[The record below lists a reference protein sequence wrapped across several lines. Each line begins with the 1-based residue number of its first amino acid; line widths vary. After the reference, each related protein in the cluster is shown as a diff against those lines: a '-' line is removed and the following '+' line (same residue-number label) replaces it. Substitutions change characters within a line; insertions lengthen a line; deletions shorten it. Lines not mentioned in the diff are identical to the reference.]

1 MQYLHKSRCGRPEGV
16 ATQKKDDWSA
26 LIGKRCISHQLKCC
40 KIASPGLA
48 AARLVLTPCPL
59 YPFLKE
65 PPVPSATARALA
77 TGVGCSQISIVPVIL
92 CGGTGTR
99 LWPLSRA
106 SYPKQYWPLA
116 GSGEDTLLQQT
127 QQRLEGLPGLAPP
140 LLICNEDHRF
150 IVAEQM
156 RQIGVE
162 PAGILLEPIG
172 RNTAPAVAVAA
183 LQATAQGEDP
193 LLLVLAADHVIRD
206 VASFRTTVVAGAAAA
221 EAGQLVT
228 FGIVPTAP
236 ETGYGYIEAAQSL
249 ADTSAP
255 VPIARFLEKPDRAT
269 AEACLAT
276 GRFTWNSG
284 MFLFK
289 ASAILAELER
299 LAPEVVSACR
309 AALEQD
315 SADLDFLRLER
326 EAFAGC
332 PNVALDVAVMEKTD
346 RGAVLSLDAGWSDV
360 GSWSALW
367 ETADQDGQ
375 GNVLR
380 GRVIHEG
387 ARNCYLRSEH
397 RLGVEDLVVVETD
410 DVVLVAHRDQAQDVK
425 GIVGLLEREGAPE
438 SKAHRKIY
446 RPWGSYDGVTEG
458 ERWQV
463 KRIVVNPGAS
473 LSLQMHHHRA
483 EHWIV
488 VQGTAVV
495 DKDGRQE
502 LVGENQSTYIPLGC
516 RHRLSNPGK
525 IPVELIE
532 VQSGPYLG
540 EDDIVRFEDCYGRSE
555 PSVLGVAA

>member
-1 MQYLHKSRCGRPEGV
+1 MSSTTL
-16 ATQKKDDWSA
+16 
-26 LIGKRCISHQLKCC
+26 
-40 KIASPGLA
+40 
-48 AARLVLTPCPL
+48 
-59 YPFLKE
+59 
-65 PPVPSATARALA
+65 
-77 TGVGCSQISIVPVIL
+77 VPVIL

-106 SYPKQYWPLA
+106 SYPKQYWALA
-116 GSGEDTLLQQT
+116 GRGEDTLLQQT
-127 QQRLEGLPGLAPP
+127 HQRLEGLAKLAPP

-162 PAGILLEPIG
+162 PAAILLEPVG

-183 LQATAQGEDP
+183 LKATARGEDP
-193 LLLVLAADHVIRD
+193 LLLVLAADHVIQDAAR
-206 VASFRTTVVAGAAAA
+206 FRATVEAGMAAA

-249 ADTSAP
+249 AGASAP
-255 VPIARFLEKPDRAT
+255 VPIARFVEKPDRAT
-269 AEACLAT
+269 AEQFLAT

-299 LAPEVVSACR
+299 LAPDVVSACR
-309 AALEQD
+309 SALEHD
-315 SADLDFLRLER
+315 AADLEFLRLER

-332 PNVALDVAVMEKTD
+332 PNVAIDVAVMERTD
-346 RGAVLSLDAGWSDV
+346 RGAVLALEAGWSDV

-367 ETADQDGQ
+367 ETAAERDEA

-380 GRVIHEG
+380 GRVISEG
-387 ARNCYLRSEH
+387 SRNCYLRSEH
-397 RLGVEDLVVVETD
+397 RLVVGLGVEDLVVVETD
-410 DVVLVAHRDQAQDVK
+410 DVVLVAHRDRAQDVK
-425 GIVGLLEREGAPE
+425 SVVNQLESAGARE
-438 SKAHRKIY
+438 SRAHRKIY

-458 ERWQV
+458 GRWQV
-463 KRIVVNPGAS
+463 KKIVVNPGAS
-473 LSLQMHHHRA
+473 LSLQMHHHRT

-488 VQGTAVV
+488 VAGTALVEKNGV
-495 DKDGRQE
+495 EE

-516 RHRLSNPGK
+516 RHRLTNPGK
-525 IPVELIE
+525 IPVEMIE

-540 EDDIVRFEDCYGRSE
+540 EDDIVRFEDRYGRSDQ
-555 PSVLGVAA
+555 PQQAAIAS

>member
-1 MQYLHKSRCGRPEGV
+1 MESSS
-16 ATQKKDDWSA
+16 SA
-26 LIGKRCISHQLKCC
+26 SSSSL
-40 KIASPGLA
+40 
-48 AARLVLTPCPL
+48 
-59 YPFLKE
+59 
-65 PPVPSATARALA
+65 
-77 TGVGCSQISIVPVIL
+77 VPVIL

-116 GSGEDTLLQQT
+116 GTGEDTLLQQT
-127 QQRLEGLPGLAPP
+127 QQRLAGLPGLASP

-150 IVAEQM
+150 IVAEQL

-162 PAGILLEPIG
+162 PQAILLEPIG
-172 RNTAPAVAVAA
+172 RNTAPAVTVAA
-183 LQATAQGEDP
+183 LLATAHGEDP

-206 VASFRTTVVAGAAAA
+206 AATFRAAVAAGVPAA

-249 ADTSAP
+249 LGANEP
-255 VPIARFLEKPDRAT
+255 VPIARFVEKPDRAT
-269 AEACLAT
+269 AEQFLAT

-309 AALEQD
+309 SSLEHD

-326 EAFAGC
+326 EAFASC
-332 PNVALDVAVMEKTD
+332 PSVALDVAVMERTD
-346 RGAVLSLDAGWSDV
+346 RGAVLPLEAGWSDV

-367 ETADQDGQ
+367 ETADQDSD

-380 GRVIHEG
+380 GRVISEG
-387 ARNCYLRSEH
+387 SSNCYLRSEH
-397 RLGVEDLVVVETD
+397 RLVVGLGVEDLVVVETD
-410 DVVLVAHRDQAQDVK
+410 DVVLVAHRDRAQEVK
-425 GIVGLLEREGAPE
+425 AIVGRLEREGAPE

-495 DKDGRQE
+495 EKDGNSE

-525 IPVELIE
+525 IPVEMIE

-540 EDDIVRFEDCYGRSE
+540 EDDIVRFEDRYGRSDAS
-555 PSVLGVAA
+555 PAPTLTPTLTPQ

>member
-1 MQYLHKSRCGRPEGV
+1 
-16 ATQKKDDWSA
+16 
-26 LIGKRCISHQLKCC
+26 
-40 KIASPGLA
+40 
-48 AARLVLTPCPL
+48 
-59 YPFLKE
+59 
-65 PPVPSATARALA
+65 
-77 TGVGCSQISIVPVIL
+77 
-92 CGGTGTR
+92 
-99 LWPLSRA
+99 
-106 SYPKQYWPLA
+106 
-116 GSGEDTLLQQT
+116 
-127 QQRLEGLPGLAPP
+127 
-140 LLICNEDHRF
+140 
-150 IVAEQM
+150 
-156 RQIGVE
+156 VE
-162 PAGILLEPIG
+162 PAAILLEPIG

-183 LQATAQGEDP
+183 LQATAQGNDP

-206 VASFRTTVVAGAAAA
+206 AAAFRATVIAGTAAA

-236 ETGYGYIEAAQSL
+236 ETGYGYIEAAQAL
-249 ADTSAP
+249 AAASTP
-255 VPIARFLEKPDRAT
+255 VPIARFVEKPDRAT
-269 AEACLAT
+269 AEAFLAT

-332 PNVALDVAVMEKTD
+332 PNVALDVAVMERTD
-346 RGAVLSLDAGWSDV
+346 RGAVLPLEAGWSDV

-367 ETADQDGQ
+367 ETADQDAQ

-380 GRVIHEG
+380 GRVIHED

-397 RLGVEDLVVVETD
+397 RLVVGLGVEDLVVVETD
-410 DVVLVAHRDQAQDVK
+410 DVVLVAHRDRAQDVK
-425 GIVGLLEREGAPE
+425 RIVGLLEEEGAPE

-495 DKDGRQE
+495 DKDGHQE

-540 EDDIVRFEDCYGRSE
+540 EDDIVRFEDRYGRSD
-555 PSVLGVAA
+555 SVAATRP

>member
-1 MQYLHKSRCGRPEGV
+1 MV
-16 ATQKKDDWSA
+16 ATRHSA
-26 LIGKRCISHQLKCC
+26 M
-40 KIASPGLA
+40 
-48 AARLVLTPCPL
+48 
-59 YPFLKE
+59 
-65 PPVPSATARALA
+65 TAL
-77 TGVGCSQISIVPVIL
+77 VPVIL

-106 SYPKQYWPLA
+106 SYPKQYWALA
-116 GSGEDTLLQQT
+116 GSGDDTLLQQT
-127 QQRLEGLPGLAPP
+127 HQRLNGITGLQPP

-162 PAGILLEPIG
+162 PASILLEPMG

-183 LQATAQGEDP
+183 LQATARGEDP

-206 VASFRTTVVAGAAAA
+206 AAAFRTTVNAGMAAA

-236 ETGYGYIEAAQSL
+236 ETGYGYIEAAEPLQAIPGAL
-249 ADTSAP
+249 QQP
-255 VPIARFLEKPDRAT
+255 VPIARFVEKPDRAT
-269 AEACLAT
+269 AETFLAT

-309 AALEQD
+309 AALEHD

-332 PNVALDVAVMEKTD
+332 PSVAIDVAVMEKTD
-346 RGAVLSLDAGWSDV
+346 RGAVLPLEAGWSDV

-367 ETADQDGQ
+367 ETADQDSS

-380 GRVIHEG
+380 GRVIQEDT
-387 ARNCYLRSEH
+387 RNCYLRSEH
-397 RLGVEDLVVVETD
+397 RLVVGLGVEDLVVVETD
-410 DVVLVAHRDQAQDVK
+410 DVVLVAHRDRAQDVK
-425 GIVGLLEREGAPE
+425 GIVGLLEKEGARE
-438 SKAHRKIY
+438 SKAHRRIY

-463 KRIVVNPGAS
+463 KKIVVNPGAS

-488 VQGTAVV
+488 VKGTAVV
-495 DKDGRQE
+495 EKDGTQE
-502 LVGENQSTYIPLGC
+502 LVGENQSTYIPLGAK
-516 RHRLSNPGK
+516 HRLSNPGK
-525 IPVELIE
+525 IPVEMIE

-540 EDDIVRFEDCYGRSE
+540 EDDIVRFEDRYGRSDLQAGATA
-555 PSVLGVAA
+555 SMTA

>member
-1 MQYLHKSRCGRPEGV
+1 M
-16 ATQKKDDWSA
+16 TQ
-26 LIGKRCISHQLKCC
+26 
-40 KIASPGLA
+40 
-48 AARLVLTPCPL
+48 TPTQAPTQAPL
-59 YPFLKE
+59 
-65 PPVPSATARALA
+65 
-77 TGVGCSQISIVPVIL
+77 VPVIL

-116 GSGEDTLLQQT
+116 GGGEETLLQQT
-127 QQRLEGLPGLAPP
+127 QLRLSGLARLAPP

-156 RQIGVE
+156 RQIGVD
-162 PAGILLEPIG
+162 PAAILLEPMG

-183 LQATAQGEDP
+183 LQASARGGDP

-206 VASFRTTVVAGAAAA
+206 ADRFRATVEAGMAAA

-236 ETGYGYIEAAQSL
+236 ETGYGYIEAANGTPSPDGL
-249 ADTSAP
+249 APGEHRLQAP
-255 VPIARFLEKPDRAT
+255 MPIARFVEKPDRTT
-269 AEACLAT
+269 AEQFLAS

-299 LAPEVVSACR
+299 HAPQVVNACR
-309 AALEQD
+309 NALELEA
-315 SADLDFLRLER
+315 ADREFLRLER
-326 EAFAGC
+326 EAFAAC
-332 PNVALDVAVMEKTD
+332 PNVAIDVAVMEKTD
-346 RGAVLSLDAGWSDV
+346 RGSVLALDAGWSDV

-367 ETADQDGQ
+367 ETADQNED

-380 GRVIHEG
+380 GRVISEG
-387 ARNCYLRSEH
+387 SRNCYLRSEH
-397 RLGVEDLVVVETD
+397 RLVVGLGVEDLVVVETD
-410 DVVLVAHRDQAQDVK
+410 DVVLVAHRDKAQNVK
-425 GIVGLLEREGAPE
+425 AIVGLLEKAGAPE
-438 SKAHRKIY
+438 SKAHRRIY
-446 RPWGSYDGVTEG
+446 RPWGSYDGITEG
-458 ERWQV
+458 DRWQV
-463 KRIVVNPGAS
+463 KKIVVNPGAS

-488 VQGTAVV
+488 VKGTAVV
-495 DKDGRQE
+495 EKDGVEE
-502 LVGENQSTYIPLGC
+502 LVGENQSTYIPLGA

-525 IPVELIE
+525 IPVEMIE

-540 EDDIVRFEDCYGRSE
+540 EDDIVRFEDRYGRSDTTSTR
-555 PSVLGVAA
+555 PSQPALTPQPG

>member
-1 MQYLHKSRCGRPEGV
+1 MEPP
-16 ATQKKDDWSA
+16 TQAPS
-26 LIGKRCISHQLKCC
+26 G
-40 KIASPGLA
+40 A
-48 AARLVLTPCPL
+48 AAITL
-59 YPFLKE
+59 
-65 PPVPSATARALA
+65 
-77 TGVGCSQISIVPVIL
+77 VPVIL

-116 GSGEDTLLQQT
+116 GDSDDTLLQQT

-156 RQIGVE
+156 RQIGVD
-162 PAGILLEPIG
+162 PAAILLEPIG

-183 LQATAQGEDP
+183 LKATAQGEDP

-206 VASFRTTVVAGAAAA
+206 AERFRATVGAGLAAA

-228 FGIVPTAP
+228 FGIVPSAP
-236 ETGYGYIEAAQSL
+236 ETGYGYIEAARSL
-249 ADTSAP
+249 SGAEAP
-255 VPIARFLEKPDRAT
+255 VPIARFVEKPDRAT
-269 AEACLAT
+269 ADQFLTT

-309 AALEQD
+309 SALEHD

-326 EAFAGC
+326 EVFAGC

-346 RGAVLSLDAGWSDV
+346 RGAVLPLEAGWSDV

-367 ETADQDGQ
+367 DTTDRDPA

-380 GRVIHEG
+380 GRGISQDS
-387 ARNCYLRSEH
+387 RNCYLRSEH
-397 RLGVEDLVVVETD
+397 RLVVGLGVDDLVVVETD
-410 DVVLVAHRDQAQDVK
+410 DVVLVTHRDRAQDVK
-425 GIVGLLEREGAPE
+425 GVVALLERQGARE

-446 RPWGSYDGVTEG
+446 RPWGSYDGVVEG

-463 KRIVVNPGAS
+463 KKIVVNPGAS

-483 EHWIV
+483 EHWVV
-488 VQGTAVV
+488 VQGTALVE
-495 DKDGRQE
+495 KDGQQE
-502 LVGENQSTYIPLGC
+502 LVGENQSTYIPLGS
-516 RHRLSNPGK
+516 RHRLTNPGK
-525 IPVELIE
+525 IPVEMIE

-540 EDDIVRFEDCYGRSE
+540 EDDIVRFEDRYGRSDAGSRSDATSSSS
-555 PSVLGVAA
+555 SVTA

>member
-1 MQYLHKSRCGRPEGV
+1 
-16 ATQKKDDWSA
+16 
-26 LIGKRCISHQLKCC
+26 
-40 KIASPGLA
+40 
-48 AARLVLTPCPL
+48 
-59 YPFLKE
+59 
-65 PPVPSATARALA
+65 
-77 TGVGCSQISIVPVIL
+77 VIL

-106 SYPKQYWPLA
+106 SYPKQYWALA
-116 GSGEDTLLQQT
+116 GSGDETLLQQT

-156 RQIGVE
+156 RQIGIE
-162 PAGILLEPIG
+162 PAAILLEPIG

-183 LQATAQGEDP
+183 LQATAQGNDP

-206 VASFRTTVVAGAAAA
+206 AAAFRSAVIAGAAAA

-249 ADTSAP
+249 EAASAP
-255 VPIARFLEKPDRAT
+255 VPIARFVEKPDRAT
-269 AEACLAT
+269 AEQFLAT

-299 LAPEVVSACR
+299 LAPDVVSACR
-309 AALEQD
+309 SALERD

-332 PNVALDVAVMEKTD
+332 PNVAIDVAVMEKTD
-346 RGAVLSLDAGWSDV
+346 RGAVLPLEAGWSDV
-360 GSWSALW
+360 GSWSTLW
-367 ETADQDGQ
+367 GTADQDDQ
-375 GNVLR
+375 GNLLR
-380 GRVIHEG
+380 GRVIHED

-397 RLGVEDLVVVETD
+397 RLVVGLGVEDLVVVETD
-410 DVVLVAHRDQAQDVK
+410 DVVLVAHRDRAQDVK
-425 GIVGLLEREGAPE
+425 SIVELLEQEGAPE

-488 VQGTAVV
+488 VKGTAVV
-495 DKDGRQE
+495 EKDGQE
-502 LVGENQSTYIPLGC
+502 ELLTENQSTYIPLGC
-516 RHRLSNPGK
+516 RHRLSNPGR
-525 IPVELIE
+525 IPVEMIE

-540 EDDIVRFEDCYGRSE
+540 EDDIARLEDRYGRSTITTKQI
-555 PSVLGVAA
+555 GITA

>member
-1 MQYLHKSRCGRPEGV
+1 M
-16 ATQKKDDWSA
+16 T
-26 LIGKRCISHQLKCC
+26 
-40 KIASPGLA
+40 
-48 AARLVLTPCPL
+48 RL
-59 YPFLKE
+59 
-65 PPVPSATARALA
+65 
-77 TGVGCSQISIVPVIL
+77 VPVIL

-116 GSGEDTLLQQT
+116 GNGEETLLQQT
-127 QQRLEGLPGLAPP
+127 QQRLEGLAELAPP

-183 LQATAQGEDP
+183 LQATAQGDDP

-206 VASFRTTVVAGAAAA
+206 AAAFQAAIAAGTAAA

-249 ADTSAP
+249 AADSAP
-255 VPIARFLEKPDRAT
+255 VPIARFVEKPDRAT
-269 AEACLAT
+269 AEAFLAT

-289 ASAILAELER
+289 ASAIIAELER

-326 EAFAGC
+326 EAFSGC
-332 PNVALDVAVMEKTD
+332 PNVALDVAVMEKTN
-346 RGAVLSLDAGWSDV
+346 RGAVLPLEAGWSDV

-367 ETADQDGQ
+367 ETADQDAE

-397 RLGVEDLVVVETD
+397 RLVVGLGVEDLVVVETD
-410 DVVLVAHRDQAQDVK
+410 DVVLVAHRDRAQDIK
-425 GIVGLLEREGAPE
+425 GIVGLLEKEGAPE

-458 ERWQV
+458 DRWQV

-488 VQGTAVV
+488 VAGTALVE
-495 DKDGRQE
+495 KDGRQE

-525 IPVELIE
+525 IPVEMIE
-532 VQSGPYLG
+532 VQSGTYLG
-540 EDDIVRFEDCYGRSE
+540 EDDIVRFEDRYGRSD
-555 PSVLGVAA
+555 SVAATRP

>member
-1 MQYLHKSRCGRPEGV
+1 
-16 ATQKKDDWSA
+16 
-26 LIGKRCISHQLKCC
+26 
-40 KIASPGLA
+40 
-48 AARLVLTPCPL
+48 
-59 YPFLKE
+59 
-65 PPVPSATARALA
+65 
-77 TGVGCSQISIVPVIL
+77 VPVIL

-116 GSGEDTLLQQT
+116 GTGEDTLLQQT
-127 QQRLEGLPGLAPP
+127 QQRLAGLPGLGSP

-150 IVAEQM
+150 IVAEQL

-162 PAGILLEPIG
+162 PQAILLEPVG

-183 LQATAQGEDP
+183 LQATAHGEDP

-206 VASFRTTVVAGAAAA
+206 AATFRATVTAGMAAA

-249 ADTSAP
+249 LGANEP
-255 VPIARFLEKPDRAT
+255 VPIARFVEKPDRAT
-269 AEACLAT
+269 AEQFLAT

-309 AALEQD
+309 SSLEHD

-326 EAFAGC
+326 EAFASC
-332 PNVALDVAVMEKTD
+332 PSVALDVAVMERTD
-346 RGAVLSLDAGWSDV
+346 RGAVLPLEAGWSDV

-367 ETADQDGQ
+367 ETADQDSD

-380 GRVIHEG
+380 GRVISEG
-387 ARNCYLRSEH
+387 SSNCYLRSEH
-397 RLGVEDLVVVETD
+397 RLVVGLGVEDLVVVETD
-410 DVVLVAHRDQAQDVK
+410 DVVLVAHRDRAQEVK
-425 GIVGLLEREGAPE
+425 AIVGRLEREGAPE

-495 DKDGRQE
+495 EKDGGRE

-540 EDDIVRFEDCYGRSE
+540 EDDIVRFEDRYGRSDAS
-555 PSVLGVAA
+555 PAPTLTPTLTPQ

>member
-1 MQYLHKSRCGRPEGV
+1 
-16 ATQKKDDWSA
+16 
-26 LIGKRCISHQLKCC
+26 
-40 KIASPGLA
+40 
-48 AARLVLTPCPL
+48 
-59 YPFLKE
+59 
-65 PPVPSATARALA
+65 
-77 TGVGCSQISIVPVIL
+77 VIL

-116 GSGEDTLLQQT
+116 GNGEETLLQQT
-127 QQRLEGLPGLAPP
+127 QQRLEGLAGLAPP

-183 LQATAQGEDP
+183 LQATAQADDP

-206 VASFRTTVVAGAAAA
+206 AAAFQA
-221 EAGQLVT
+221 AIAAGTAAEEAGQLVT

-249 ADTSAP
+249 ATASAP
-255 VPIARFLEKPDRAT
+255 VPIARFVEKPDRAT
-269 AEACLAT
+269 AEAFLAT

-332 PNVALDVAVMEKTD
+332 PNVALDVAVMEKTN
-346 RGAVLSLDAGWSDV
+346 RGAVLPLEAGWSDV

-367 ETADQDGQ
+367 ETADQDAE

-397 RLGVEDLVVVETD
+397 RLVVGLGVEDLVVVETD
-410 DVVLVAHRDQAQDVK
+410 DVVLVAHRNRAQDIK
-425 GIVGLLEREGAPE
+425 GIVGLLEKEGAPE

-488 VQGTAVV
+488 VAGSALV

-502 LVGENQSTYIPLGC
+502 LLSENQSTYIPLGC

-525 IPVELIE
+525 IPVEMIE
-532 VQSGPYLG
+532 VQSGTYLG
-540 EDDIVRFEDCYGRSE
+540 EDDIVRFEDRYGRSD
-555 PSVLGVAA
+555 SVAATRP

>member
-1 MQYLHKSRCGRPEGV
+1 MAP
-16 ATQKKDDWSA
+16 
-26 LIGKRCISHQLKCC
+26 
-40 KIASPGLA
+40 SPL
-48 AARLVLTPCPL
+48 
-59 YPFLKE
+59 
-65 PPVPSATARALA
+65 
-77 TGVGCSQISIVPVIL
+77 VPVIL

-106 SYPKQYWPLA
+106 SYPKQYWALA
-116 GSGEDTLLQQT
+116 GDGEETLLQQT
-127 QQRLEGLPGLAPP
+127 QQRLAGLPDLAPP

-183 LQATAQGEDP
+183 LQATVQGEDP

-206 VASFRTTVVAGAAAA
+206 AERFRDVVSAGLAAAQ
-221 EAGQLVT
+221 AGRLVT

-236 ETGYGYIEAAQSL
+236 ETGYGYIEAREPLEA
-249 ADTSAP
+249 SATPAGETPGREIGQP
-255 VPIARFLEKPDRAT
+255 VPIARFVEKPDRAT
-269 AEACLAT
+269 AETFLAT

-284 MFLFK
+284 MFLFR

-309 AALEQD
+309 SALEHD
-315 SADLDFLRLER
+315 AADLDFLRLER

-332 PNVALDVAVMEKTD
+332 PSVALDVAVMEKTAL
-346 RGAVLSLDAGWSDV
+346 GSVLPLQAGWSDV

-367 ETADQDGQ
+367 ETSDQDTA

-380 GRVIHEG
+380 GRVISQ
-387 ARNCYLRSEH
+387 ASRNCYLRSEH
-397 RLGVEDLVVVETD
+397 RLVVGLGVEDLVVVETD

-425 GIVGLLEREGAPE
+425 TVVGLLEEAGARE
-438 SKAHRKIY
+438 SRAHRKIY
-446 RPWGSYDGVTEG
+446 RPWGSYDGVVEG

-463 KRIVVNPGAS
+463 KKIVVNPGAS

-483 EHWIV
+483 EHWV
-488 VQGTAVV
+488 VVKGTAVV
-495 DKDGRQE
+495 EKDGAEE
-502 LVGENQSTYIPLGC
+502 LVGENQSTYIPLGAK
-516 RHRLSNPGK
+516 HRLTNPGK
-525 IPVELIE
+525 IPVEMIE
-532 VQSGPYLG
+532 VQSGAYLG
-540 EDDIVRFEDCYGRSE
+540 EDDIVRFQDRYGRSDAQVT
-555 PSVLGVAA
+555 PHAAPAA

>member
-1 MQYLHKSRCGRPEGV
+1 MT
-16 ATQKKDDWSA
+16 AT
-26 LIGKRCISHQLKCC
+26 
-40 KIASPGLA
+40 
-48 AARLVLTPCPL
+48 
-59 YPFLKE
+59 
-65 PPVPSATARALA
+65 PSATAAPRAAAPA
-77 TGVGCSQISIVPVIL
+77 TCRSALVPVIL

-106 SYPKQYWPLA
+106 SYPKQYWALA
-116 GSGEDTLLQQT
+116 GSGEETLLQQT
-127 QQRLEGLPGLAPP
+127 QLRLQGLAGLAAP

-156 RQIGVE
+156 RQVGVE
-162 PAGILLEPIG
+162 PAAILLEPVG

-183 LQATAQGEDP
+183 LQATARGEDP

-206 VASFRTTVVAGAAAA
+206 AERFRATVAAGIPAA
-221 EAGQLVT
+221 EAGALVT

-236 ETGYGYIEAAQSL
+236 ETGYGYIEAAAAPAAGGAGSSGG
-249 ADTSAP
+249 AAPSPGP
-255 VPIARFLEKPDRAT
+255 VPIARFVEKPDRAT
-269 AEACLAT
+269 AERFLAS

-309 AALEQD
+309 AALEHD

-332 PNVALDVAVMEKTD
+332 PSVAIDVAVMEKTD
-346 RGAVLSLDAGWSDV
+346 RGAVLPLEAGWSDV

-367 ETADQDGQ
+367 ETADRDAA

-380 GRVIHEG
+380 GRVISQDS
-387 ARNCYLRSEH
+387 RNCYLRSEH
-397 RLGVEDLVVVETD
+397 RLVVGLGVEDLVVVETD
-410 DVVLVAHRDQAQDVK
+410 DVVLVAHRDRAQDIKTV
-425 GIVGLLEREGAPE
+425 VGQLEAAGARE
-438 SKAHRKIY
+438 SRAHRRIY

-463 KRIVVNPGAS
+463 KKIVVNPGAS

-483 EHWIV
+483 EHWV
-488 VQGTAVV
+488 VVAGTAVV
-495 DKDGRQE
+495 EKNGIEE

-516 RHRLSNPGK
+516 RHRLTNPGR
-525 IPVELIE
+525 IPVEMIE

-540 EDDIVRFEDCYGRSE
+540 EDDIVRFEDLYGRSSAI
-555 PSVLGVAA
+555 PR

>member
-1 MQYLHKSRCGRPEGV
+1 MGNSEAACM
-16 ATQKKDDWSA
+16 TA
-26 LIGKRCISHQLKCC
+26 L
-40 KIASPGLA
+40 
-48 AARLVLTPCPL
+48 
-59 YPFLKE
+59 
-65 PPVPSATARALA
+65 
-77 TGVGCSQISIVPVIL
+77 VPVVL

-106 SYPKQYWPLA
+106 SYPKQYWALA
-116 GSGEDTLLQQT
+116 GNGDETLLQQT
-127 QQRLEGLPGLAPP
+127 VQRLEGIDGLQAP

-162 PAGILLEPIG
+162 PSGILLEPMG

-183 LQATAQGEDP
+183 LQATARGEDP

-206 VASFRTTVVAGAAAA
+206 AAAFRTTVSAGMAAA
-221 EAGQLVT
+221 EAGKLVT

-236 ETGYGYIEAAQSL
+236 ETGYGYIEAAEPLQTAAGAL
-249 ADTSAP
+249 QQP
-255 VPIARFLEKPDRAT
+255 VPIARFVEKPDRDT
-269 AEACLAT
+269 AETFLAT

-309 AALEQD
+309 SALEHD

-332 PNVALDVAVMEKTD
+332 PNVAIDVAVMEKTD
-346 RGAVLSLDAGWSDV
+346 RGAVLPLEAGWSDV

-367 ETADQDGQ
+367 ETADQDAD

-380 GRVIHEG
+380 GRVLHEG
-387 ARNCYLRSEH
+387 SRNCYLRSEH
-397 RLGVEDLVVVETD
+397 RLVVGLGVEDLVVVETD
-410 DVVLVAHRDQAQDVK
+410 DVVLVAHRDRAQDVK
-425 GIVGLLEREGAPE
+425 GIVGLLEKEGARE
-438 SKAHRKIY
+438 SKAHRRIY

-463 KRIVVNPGAS
+463 KKIVVNPSAS

-488 VQGTAVV
+488 VKGTAVV
-495 DKDGRQE
+495 EKDGREE
-502 LVGENQSTYIPLGC
+502 LVGENQSIYIPLGC
-516 RHRLSNPGK
+516 RHRLSNPGR

-540 EDDIVRFEDCYGRSE
+540 EDDIVRLEDRYGRSNA
-555 PSVLGVAA
+555 SAIRA

>member
-1 MQYLHKSRCGRPEGV
+1 VSTSTL
-16 ATQKKDDWSA
+16 
-26 LIGKRCISHQLKCC
+26 
-40 KIASPGLA
+40 
-48 AARLVLTPCPL
+48 
-59 YPFLKE
+59 
-65 PPVPSATARALA
+65 
-77 TGVGCSQISIVPVIL
+77 VPVIL

-106 SYPKQYWPLA
+106 TYPKQYWALA
-116 GSGEDTLLQQT
+116 GSGEETLLQQT
-127 QQRLEGLPGLAPP
+127 HQRLEGLAGLARP

-162 PAGILLEPIG
+162 PAAILLEPVG

-183 LQATAQGEDP
+183 LQATARGDDP
-193 LLLVLAADHVIRD
+193 LLLVLAADHVIREAD
-206 VASFRTTVVAGAAAA
+206 RFRRTVEAGMAAA

-236 ETGYGYIEAAQSL
+236 ETGYGYIEAAAAL
-249 ADTSAP
+249 ADATAP
-255 VPIARFLEKPDRAT
+255 VPIARFVEKPDRAT
-269 AEACLAT
+269 AAAFLAT

-309 AALEQD
+309 AALEHD
-315 SADLDFLRLER
+315 AADLDFLRLER

-332 PNVALDVAVMEKTD
+332 PSVAIDVAVMEQTE
-346 RGAVLSLDAGWSDV
+346 RGAVLPLEAGWSDV

-367 ETADQDGQ
+367 ETAAERDAE

-380 GRVIHEG
+380 GRVISHG

-397 RLGVEDLVVVETD
+397 RLVVGLGVEDLVVVETD
-410 DVVLVAHRDQAQDVK
+410 DVVLVAHRDRAQDVK
-425 GIVGLLEREGAPE
+425 GVVGLLESEGARE
-438 SKAHRKIY
+438 SRAHRKIY
-446 RPWGSYDGVTEG
+446 RPWGSYDGITEG
-458 ERWQV
+458 GRWQV
-463 KRIVVNPGAS
+463 KKIVVNPGAS

-488 VQGTAVV
+488 VAGTAVV
-495 DKDGRQE
+495 EKNGVEE

-540 EDDIVRFEDCYGRSE
+540 EDDIVRFEDRYGRTDRAQR
-555 PSVLGVAA
+555 AASLTPR